1 MSIRLLKTLIAI
13 SEKGSFGA
21 AADVVCVSH
30 AAVSQQM
37 KRLEDELQVSL
48 FDRGKRSPE
57 LNQLGQAMVRKA
69 HEVVRSYET
78 MIVSLLG
85 EDGLMGEL
93 TIGAVPT
100 TLNGLVPCSINKL
113 RKGFPKLRIRVVP
126 GLSADLLPQVER
138 GALDAAI
145 ISGPET
151 ALNHLKW
158 QPFAAEPLVVLAAP
172 DAPSDD
178 PIYLLE
184 NYPYIR
190 FTRRAWVGLM
200 IDRWL
205 VKMNVKVQDCME
217 LETLESISSMVMYN
231 QGVSIVPQS
240 CLPPPEPLKVKRIPL
255 GPSIN
260 PRILGV
266 ISRGDSVKF
275 RLIDALVAELT
286 DAVESAGQVRV
297 IRPREGRSQEQSS
310 FI

>member
-13 SEKGSFGA
+13 SEEGSFGA
-21 AADVVCVSH
+21 AADVVHVSH

-37 KRLEDELQVSL
+37 KRLEDELQVTL

-57 LNQLGQAMVRKA
+57 LNQLGRAMVRKA

-78 MIVSLLG
+78 MIDSLLG

-100 TLNGLVPCSINKL
+100 TLNGLVPCSINAL

-151 ALNHLKW
+151 TLNHLKW
-158 QPFAAEPLVVLAAP
+158 RPFAAEPLVVLAAP
-172 DAPSDD
+172 EVPSDD

-190 FTRRAWVGLM
+190 FTRRAWVGMM

-205 VKMNVKVQDCME
+205 EEMNVKVHDCME

-231 QGVSIVPQS
+231 QGVSIVPQR
-240 CLPPPEPLKVKRIPL
+240 CLPPPEPLPLKSIPL

-266 ISRGDSVKF
+266 ISRNDSVKF
-275 RLIDALVAELT
+275 RIVDALVAELT
-286 DAVESAGQVRV
+286 DAVEKAARVRV
-297 IRPREGRSQEQSS
+297 IRS
-310 FI
+310 

>member
-1 MSIRLLKTLIAI
+1 
-13 SEKGSFGA
+13 
-21 AADVVCVSH
+21 
-30 AAVSQQM
+30 
-37 KRLEDELQVSL
+37 
-48 FDRGKRSPE
+48 
-57 LNQLGQAMVRKA
+57 
-69 HEVVRSYET
+69 
-78 MIVSLLG
+78 
-85 EDGLMGEL
+85 
-93 TIGAVPT
+93 
-100 TLNGLVPCSINKL
+100 LNGLVPCSIRAL
-113 RKGFPKLRIRVVP
+113 RRDFPKLRIRVVP

-151 ALNHLKW
+151 ALSHLNW
-158 QPFAAEPLVVLAAP
+158 RPFAAEPLVVLAAL
-172 DAPSDD
+172 DAPSDE
-178 PIYLLE
+178 PIHLLE

-190 FTRRAWVGLM
+190 FTRRAWVGMM

-205 VKMNVKVQDCME
+205 REMNVKVDDCME

-240 CLPPPEPLKVKRIPL
+240 CLPPAEPLKLKRIPL
-255 GPSIN
+255 GPTIN

-310 FI
+310 

>member
-37 KRLEDELQVSL
+37 KRLEDEFEVSL
-48 FDRGKRSPE
+48 FDRSKRSPE

-69 HEVVRSYET
+69 HEVVSAYEM

-100 TLNGLVPCSINKL
+100 TLNGLVPYSINAL

-145 ISGPET
+145 ISGPEQT
-151 ALNHLKW
+151 LNHVKW
-158 QPFAAEPLVVLAAP
+158 QPFAAEPLVVLAAL

-205 VKMNVKVQDCME
+205 KEMNVKVQDCME

-231 QGVSIVPQS
+231 QGISIVPQS
-240 CLPPPEPLKVKRIPL
+240 CLPPTEPLPLKMIPL
-255 GPSIN
+255 GPTMN

-266 ISRGDSVKF
+266 ISRTDSVKF
-275 RLIDALVAELT
+275 RLVDALVAELT
-286 DAVESAGQVRV
+286 DAVEQAGQVRV
-297 IRPREGRSQEQSS
+297 IRP
-310 FI
+310 

>member
-48 FDRGKRSPE
+48 FDRSKRSPE

-69 HEVVRSYET
+69 NEVVRSYEM

-100 TLNGLVPCSINKL
+100 TLNGLVPCSINAL
-113 RKGFPKLRIRVVP
+113 RKEFPKLRIRVVP

-145 ISGPET
+145 ISGPEQ

-172 DAPSDD
+172 DVPSDD

-190 FTRRAWVGLM
+190 FTRRAWVGMM

-205 VKMNVKVQDCME
+205 KEMNVNVHDCME

-231 QGVSIVPQS
+231 QGISIVPQR
-240 CLPPPEPLKVKRIPL
+240 CLLPPEPLPLKSIPL
-255 GPSIN
+255 GPSIG

-266 ISRGDSVKF
+266 ISRNDSVKF
-275 RLIDALVAELT
+275 RIVDALVAELT
-286 DAVESAGQVRV
+286 DAVEKAGQVTV
-297 IRPREGRSQEQSS
+297 IRP
-310 FI
+310 